1 MWKAPSLSPTPA
13 TVLPLFSPRLIDR
26 LRFLFLETL
35 FKTGRSS
42 QLCLRGF
49 KLNYP
54 NIIPFEITTSGFRG
68 KREFQRRRVIVEKR
82 KEETWPSWPLEI
94 IMNGERPSLA
104 NWVEYR
110 SSRLSR
116 RVSRMQKER
125 DRSRYI
131 AQLRDANTLIVY
143 PPQLVSHFER
153 KTLGKKRKNRSIS

>member
-1 MWKAPSLSPTPA
+1 MWKAPSLCPTPA

-104 NWVEYR
+104 SRELGRVSILPFI
-110 SSRLSR
+110 SSR
-116 RVSRMQKER
+116 VK
-125 DRSRYI
+125 DG
-131 AQLRDANTLIVY
+131 
-143 PPQLVSHFER
+143 ER
-153 KTLGKKRKNRSIS
+153 KRSISIHLPSFATQTP